1 MVGLSKETTKKG
13 RLQRA
18 CKRLLLEHEAT
29 GAIPTSIRFL
39 FYELL
44 DRGVIPKVYRDETG
58 TEKKRTPSQDI
69 SDAVTVLRELD
80 SDAIPWGWIV
90 DETRRLEEWRYAES
104 VRSYV
109 EEVLPVARI
118 DLWGG
123 ESPPLILCESRSLA
137 GVLRDIAQH
146 YLCPI
151 AATNGQVGGFLHTEV
166 APLVVGPA
174 SLGECRRALP
184 RRVFYLGDLD
194 LSGGHIEANTRAV
207 LEGYGELE
215 WEKVAIT
222 DVQVRE
228 SAFPAKSKL
237 DYRFK
242 PARAFDAVETEA
254 LGQARIMELLKEKL
268 EAAVPEPL
276 TEVLRREEVQRVS
289 VRKRL
294 SLADE

>member
-1 MVGLSKETTKKG
+1 MVGLSKETTKAG

-18 CKRLLLEHEAT
+18 CLRLLLEHEAT

-44 DRGVIPKVYRDETG
+44 DQGVIPKVYRDKTG
-58 TEKKRTPSQDI
+58 AEKKRTPSQDI

-80 SDAIPWGWIV
+80 SGAIPWGWIV
-90 DETRRLEEWRYAES
+90 DETRTLEEWRYAVS
-104 VRSYV
+104 VQSYV

-137 GVLRDIAQH
+137 GVLRDIAQD

-151 AATNGQVGGFLHTEV
+151 AATNGQAGGFLHTEV
-166 APLVVGPA
+166 APLVAGPP
-174 SLGECRRALP
+174 GRG
-184 RRVFYLGDLD
+184 RRVLYLGDLD

-228 SAFPAKSKL
+228 SAFPVKSKL

-254 LGQARIMELLKEKL
+254 LGQARIMALLKERL

-276 TEVLRREEVQRVS
+276 AEVLRREEVQRVS
-289 VRKRL
+289 VRERL
-294 SLADE
+294 SADE